1 MVETKYGAIKIA
13 VILATTQ
20 NGALG
25 INDRIPWVCPEDMA
39 YFRNKTMNRVCIVGN
54 KTYQSVKHLKNR
66 HFVVLTN
73 NPEKI
78 APPSIGVKTLET
90 AYEQAALLA
99 ARLEL
104 VNIIFVIGGGQVYK
118 QVLDDN
124 RVDVLYITYIK
135 GEYQADTVFSLEPY
149 LGTKQLYKSIWLSDS
164 AVVDIWCNSQKEE
177 GDQ

>member
-1 MVETKYGAIKIA
+1 MVETKCGAIKIA

-25 INDRIPWVCPEDMA
+25 INNGIPWVCPEDMA
-39 YFRNKTMNRVCIVGN
+39 YFRKKTMNRVCIVGN
-54 KTYQSVKHLKNR
+54 KTYQSVKHLKHR

-78 APPSIGVKTLET
+78 APPSIGVKTLEA

-99 ARLEL
+99 ARFEL
-104 VNIIFVIGGGQVYK
+104 VNIIFVIGGAQVYK
-118 QVLDDN
+118 QVLDDD
-124 RVDVLYITYIK
+124 RVDALYITHIK

-149 LGTKQLYKSIWLSDS
+149 LGTKQLHKSIWLSEN
-164 AVVDIWCNSQKEE
+164 AVIDIWRNSQEE
-177 GDQ
+177 EDDQ